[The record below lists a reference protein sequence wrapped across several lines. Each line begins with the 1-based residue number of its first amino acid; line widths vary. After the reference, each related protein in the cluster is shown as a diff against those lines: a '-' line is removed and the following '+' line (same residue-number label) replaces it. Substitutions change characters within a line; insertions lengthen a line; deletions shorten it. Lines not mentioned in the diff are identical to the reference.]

1 MVELMLLLLLL
12 LLPWCHH
19 ERSRLERVESFGR
32 VRRKEHRCC
41 QGCQGAKTHHEE
53 AKGCSVGFEALKS
66 RSGPYE
72 ESSTHRVALSWLKT
86 FLGKRKIPTVEYR
99 RVGTPIYIF
108 CWPARNL
115 ARSSNSVFSRVP
127 KTIKSLFFSG
137 GPSSF
142 LVPLVV
148 SQSTRTNEG

>member
-12 LLPWCHH
+12 MLPWCHH

-53 AKGCSVGFEALKS
+53 AKGCSVGFEALKC

-86 FLGKRKIPTVEYR
+86 FFGKRKIPTVEYR
-99 RVGTPIYIF
+99 RVGTPI
-108 CWPARNL
+108 
-115 ARSSNSVFSRVP
+115 
-127 KTIKSLFFSG
+127 
-137 GPSSF
+137 
-142 LVPLVV
+142 
-148 SQSTRTNEG
+148 

>member
-19 ERSRLERVESFGR
+19 ERSRLDRVESFGW
-32 VRRKEHRCC
+32 VRCEEHRCC
-41 QGCQGAKTHHEE
+41 KGCQGAKTHHEE

-99 RVGTPIYIF
+99 R
-108 CWPARNL
+108 
-115 ARSSNSVFSRVP
+115 
-127 KTIKSLFFSG
+127 
-137 GPSSF
+137 
-142 LVPLVV
+142 
-148 SQSTRTNEG
+148 